1 MSIRS
6 LLSQNDNSFIRF
18 FLLFSMETN
27 VFTFCQICVVILFLY
42 IIENICFYNN
52 QAVIIWAS
60 MRENLSLGVC
70 EQHRRRPACASAQSD
85 QRLCYLL
92 FGKNRM

>member
-1 MSIRS
+1 MSIRI

-42 IIENICFYNN
+42 IIENICFYDK
-52 QAVIIWAS
+52 QEVI
-60 MRENLSLGVC
+60 N
-70 EQHRRRPACASAQSD
+70 P
-85 QRLCYLL
+85 
-92 FGKNRM
+92 